1 MLVLLLPRLDLISN
15 TKDNLASLL
24 TFLPLFFLNEMFSII
39 LLFQQR
45 VAWEEYAGV
54 STGTGVC
61 SELHEIAASI
71 NVTVIHALASALKR
85 SVHSI
90 AIEF

>member
-1 MLVLLLPRLDLISN
+1 MFVLLLPRLDLISN
-15 TKDNLASLL
+15 TEDNLASLL
-24 TFLPLFFLNEMFSII
+24 TFLPLFFLNAMFSII
-39 LLFQQR
+39 PLFQR
-45 VAWEEYAGV
+45 CVVWEEYAGV

-61 SELHEIAASI
+61 SELHKIAASI
-71 NVTVIHALASALKR
+71 NASVIHAFASASER